1 MPEVGIQQAKSQRA
15 RQAFC
20 NATID
25 SLVAV
30 GYVETSLKRVAQ
42 AAGFSKG
49 AIQHHFPTKEDL
61 IAATVDELL
70 ARTMKP
76 SRAEPRNVAAA
87 LKEAW
92 TRYINTPAYLALL
105 EILIA
110 VRTDRQLK
118 KRVAGDLKA
127 WGERLDE
134 QTRDRY
140 LAVSGDESEAVM
152 LLNMTRSFMRGLL
165 IQEGYGVSQ
174 KDSARYVEKWLELI
188 EPLLQMK
195 SESSR

>member
-1 MPEVGIQQAKSQRA
+1 MPEASIQQAKSQRA

-30 GYVETSLKRVAQ
+30 GYVETSLKRVARV
-42 AAGFSKG
+42 AGFSKG

-76 SRAEPRNVAAA
+76 SLAEPRNVAAA
-87 LKEAW
+87 LQEAW

-110 VRTDRQLK
+110 VRTDPQLK
-118 KRVAGDLKA
+118 QRVAGDLKA
-127 WGERLDE
+127 WDERLDE

-140 LAVSGDESEAVM
+140 LAVSGDEFEAVM
-152 LLNMTRSFMRGLL
+152 LLNMTRNFMRGLL
-165 IQEGYGVSQ
+165 MQEGYGVSQ

>member
-1 MPEVGIQQAKSQRA
+1 MPEAGIQQAKSQRA

-42 AAGFSKG
+42 VAGFSKG

-76 SRAEPRNVAAA
+76 PRAEPRNVAAA

>member
-1 MPEVGIQQAKSQRA
+1 MPEVSIQPAQSQRA

-30 GYVETSLKRVAQ
+30 GYVETSLKRVARV
-42 AAGFSKG
+42 AGFSKG

-76 SRAEPRNVAAA
+76 LRAEPRNVAAA
-87 LKEAW
+87 LQEAW

-110 VRTDRQLK
+110 VRTDPQLK
-118 KRVAGDLKA
+118 QRVAGDLKA
-127 WGERLDE
+127 WDERLDE

-140 LAVSGDESEAVM
+140 LAVSGDEFEAVM

-165 IQEGYGVSQ
+165 MQEGYGVSQ

>member
-1 MPEVGIQQAKSQRA
+1 MCIRD
-15 RQAFC
+15 R
-20 NATID
+20 
-25 SLVAV
+25 
-30 GYVETSLKRVAQ
+30 
-42 AAGFSKG
+42 
-49 AIQHHFPTKEDL
+49 
-61 IAATVDELL
+61 
-70 ARTMKP
+70 
-76 SRAEPRNVAAA
+76 
-87 LKEAW
+87 
-92 TRYINTPAYLALL
+92 
-105 EILIA
+105 

-118 KRVAGDLKA
+118 QRVAGDLKA

>member
-1 MPEVGIQQAKSQRA
+1 MPEAGIQQAKSQRA

-20 NATID
+20 NAMID

-42 AAGFSKG
+42 VAGFSKG

-76 SRAEPRNVAAA
+76 PRAEPRNVAAA

-118 KRVAGDLKA
+118 QRVAGDLKA

>member
-1 MPEVGIQQAKSQRA
+1 MPEAGIQQAKSQRA

-25 SLVAV
+25 SLEAV

-42 AAGFSKG
+42 VAGFSKG

-76 SRAEPRNVAAA
+76 PRAEPRNVAAA

-118 KRVAGDLKA
+118 QRVAGDLKA